1 VKRAEKRQI
10 PVFTDGD
17 SDANT
22 NTDNDGL
29 FSDSDGGFSNRTR
42 TGVRR
47 RRVKSSWRRG
57 IEPRTDSEPDNKDP
71 SKEPESED
79 EAKPSQSVGS
89 PAESPSPVVG
99 PAPISSATDPV
110 PNVGDPTS
118 AAPPAD
124 TPAPIQTPIV
134 SAPEAPS
141 TSEGVGPTPTSDA
154 VGQITGGTST
164 GPTLD
169 LPASTNI
176 GTGAE
181 PAGNAQDITSGN
193 SGSGMSRGTAV
204 GIAFGTIG
212 KTPSYPFFVDHEA

>member
-1 VKRAEKRQI
+1 L
-10 PVFTDGD
+10 
-17 SDANT
+17 S
-22 NTDNDGL
+22 
-29 FSDSDGGFSNRTR
+29 SDSDGGFFNRTR

-47 RRVKSSWRRG
+47 RRVKSSRRHE

-79 EAKPSQSVGS
+79 EAKPSQSVGP

-110 PNVGDPTS
+110 LNIGDPTS

-134 SAPEAPS
+134 SAPSA
-141 TSEGVGPTPTSDA
+141 SEGVGPTPTSDA
-154 VGQITGGTST
+154 VGQITGGTPA

-181 PAGNAQDITSGN
+181 QAGNAKDVT

-212 KTPSYPFFVDHEA
+212 KTPSPIPFSSIMRHRGNALT